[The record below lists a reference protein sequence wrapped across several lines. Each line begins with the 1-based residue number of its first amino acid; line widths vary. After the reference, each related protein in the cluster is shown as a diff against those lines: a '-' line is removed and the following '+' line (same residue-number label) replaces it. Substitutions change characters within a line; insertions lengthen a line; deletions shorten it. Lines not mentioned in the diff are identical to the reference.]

1 METYGETIV
10 LTDIDAT
17 PEPITVAEVKAYM
30 GITFNA
36 HDDRISRLITSC
48 RIAVESARQVTLITE
63 RSVKVAWQQFNGDMA
78 LPYCPLKDGTEVTVT
93 DLKDVA
99 IDDSLYTLSNLEGFC
114 LFEGNFPGGLKL
126 SYTAQSVT
134 ITDQVKNALIRC
146 VAACFEKE
154 NTISRVVNEQFKGI
168 YFK

>member
-1 METYGETIV
+1 
-10 LTDIDAT
+10 
-17 PEPITVAEVKAYM
+17 
-30 GITFNA
+30 
-36 HDDRISRLITSC
+36 
-48 RIAVESARQVTLITE
+48 
-63 RSVKVAWQQFNGDMA
+63 MA